1 MTRLLLLLAAAV
13 CGFAGLAE
21 AAKPSAGCGKALGD
35 APTRYEVAGRAREA
49 IVALPADYDRRT
61 PHTLV
66 VAFHGRTN
74 SNGRVQGYFDLE
86 DAARSPTIYVYPAGL
101 QDRSGGFTWSNPGD
115 NADSLRDFA
124 FFDQI
129 LDRMGKT
136 YCLDL
141 DSVFVVGHS
150 LGASFANS
158 LACARADRI
167 RGVASVAGGISPSDC
182 SREVAVLLMHNPAD
196 KAVPISEG
204 VRARDVLL
212 GNPLELQA
220 RMRERLGS
228 FDCDEYR
235 AGQAPLVWCP
245 YYQSLTRRGSY
256 YPHQWPRGA
265 NELIMGFFAALER

>member
-1 MTRLLLLLAAAV
+1 MTRLLLVLTVAV
-13 CGFAGLAE
+13 GAFAGVAQ
-21 AAKPSAGCGKALGD
+21 AAQPSAGCGKPPGALP
-35 APTRYEVAGRAREA
+35 AHYEVAGRAREA
-49 IVALPADYDRRT
+49 IVAVPSDYDFHK
-61 PHTLV
+61 PHALV
-66 VAFHGRTN
+66 VAFHGRTS
-74 SNGRVQGYFDLE
+74 SNDRVQSYFDLE
-86 DAARSPTIYVYPAGL
+86 DVARQPTVYVYPAGL
-101 QDRSGGFTWSNPGD
+101 QDRSGGFTWSDPGD
-115 NADSLRDFA
+115 SAGSLRDFA

-129 LDRMGKT
+129 LDRVGST

-141 DSVFVVGHS
+141 DAVFVVGHS

-182 SREVAVLLMHNPAD
+182 RREVAVLLMHNPAD

-204 VRARDVLL
+204 VRARQVLL

-228 FDCDEYR
+228 FDCDQYR
-235 AGQAPLVWCP
+235 AGEDPLVWCP
-245 YYQSLTRRGSY
+245 YHQSLTRRGSY

-265 NELIMGFFAALER
+265 NELIMGFFAALEH

>member
-1 MTRLLLLLAAAV
+1 MVLAAAI
-13 CGFAGLAE
+13 CGLAGLAE
-21 AAKPSAGCGKALGD
+21 AAQPSPGCGGSPGEP
-35 APTRYEVAGRAREA
+35 PTRYEIAGRARQA
-49 IVALPADYDRRT
+49 IVALPADYDHRM
-61 PHTLV
+61 PHALV

-74 SNGRVQGYFDLE
+74 SNERVQGYFDLE
-86 DAARSPTIYVYPAGL
+86 DAARQPTIYVYPAGL
-101 QDRSGGFTWSNPGD
+101 PDRSGGFTWSDPGD
-115 NADSLRDFA
+115 RADSLRDFA
-124 FFDQI
+124 FFDRI
-129 LDRMGKT
+129 LDRMGRA

-167 RGVASVAGGISPSDC
+167 RGVASVAGGIAPSDC
-182 SREVAVLLMHNPAD
+182 RREVAVLLMHNPAD

-204 VRARDVLL
+204 VRAREVLL

-235 AGQAPLVWCP
+235 AGADPLVWCP

-265 NELIMGFFAALER
+265 NELIMGFFAALGR

>member
-1 MTRLLLLLAAAV
+1 MTRLLAV
-13 CGFAGLAE
+13 LVVAFCGLAGLAE
-21 AAKPSAGCGKALGD
+21 AAQPSPGCGKAPGA
-35 APTRYEVAGRAREA
+35 APTRYEVAGRQREA
-49 IVALPADYDRRT
+49 IVALPAGYDARK
-61 PHTLV
+61 PHSLV

-74 SNGRVQGYFDLE
+74 SNGRVQSYFDLE
-86 DAARSPTIYVYPAGL
+86 EVALQPTIYVYPAGL
-101 QDRSGGFTWSNPGD
+101 KDRSGGYTWSDPGD
-115 NADSLRDFA
+115 RSDSLRDFA

-129 LDRMGKT
+129 LDRMGAT

-141 DSVFVVGHS
+141 DAVFVVGHS

-167 RGVASVAGGISPSDC
+167 RGVASVAGGIAPSDC
-182 SREVAVLLMHNPAD
+182 QRDVAVLLLHNPAD

-204 VRARDVLL
+204 VRARQVLL

-228 FDCDEYR
+228 FDCEEYR
-235 AGQAPLVWCP
+235 AGEDPLVWCP